1 MDIFICIGSSC
12 HLKGSRAVI
21 EKMEERIH
29 REHLEDRV
37 TVRGSFCMGN
47 CTDGVCV
54 RVDGKVITGV
64 NAENFDRK
72 FDEEIRGELRD
83 E

>member
-1 MDIFICIGSSC
+1 MDIYICIGSSC
-12 HLKGSRAVI
+12 HLKGSRSVI
-21 EKMEERIH
+21 EKMEERIR

-37 TVRGSFCMGN
+37 NIRGSFCMGN

-54 RVDGKVITGV
+54 RVG
-64 NAENFDRK
+64 ENFDEK
-72 FDEEIRGELRD
+72 FETEILGELRD